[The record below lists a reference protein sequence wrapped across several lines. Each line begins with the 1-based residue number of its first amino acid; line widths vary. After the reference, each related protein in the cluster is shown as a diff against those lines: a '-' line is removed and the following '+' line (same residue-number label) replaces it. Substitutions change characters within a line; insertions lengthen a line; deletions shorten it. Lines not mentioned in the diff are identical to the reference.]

1 MADNQTFKGEFTE
14 QELLA
19 QNVKNAQQA
28 LKVMQDLDKIKT
40 PLEVTIYMAG
50 NKSTYR
56 NDAFRKMISDMD
68 VETKNQLQNFIKN
81 KNLKVMDKL
90 FKR

>member
-1 MADNQTFKGEFTE
+1 MADEKTVFKGEFSE

-19 QNVKNAQQA
+19 QNVRNANVA
-28 LKVMQDLDKIKT
+28 LGVMKDLDKIKT

-56 NDAFRKMISDMD
+56 NSAYRVMVTQMD
-68 VETKNQLQNFIKN
+68 NETKESLQKFIKEN
-81 KNLKVMDKL
+81 KEVEL
-90 FKR
+90 